1 MNDGPGTEMDDAVE
15 DQSPSVNDFVTKV
28 VDTIAT
34 SVRYF
39 LSFLSYPRY
48 MGNIRAMR

>member
-39 LSFLSYPRY
+39 FYFFLTQDTWIISES
-48 MGNIRAMR
+48 